1 MRTWLVILCLWSV
14 AAQATVYK
22 WVDKDGNIHYSDQ
35 PHADAQQVQLRE
47 NTSNQVSMP
56 PVKPISVAN
65 DSEETTEQKTRYQVS
80 IVSPHHEETIRDNAG
95 DFTVTGE
102 VQPQLASG
110 HYLQLYI
117 DGVATTDAQ
126 ASALFSLK
134 DIDRGEHQLQ
144 LKVVQ
149 QNGKVLA
156 SSSEITI
163 FLHQAGLIKPA
174 IPAPSVKRGNG

>member
-1 MRTWLVILCLWSV
+1 MRILLIVLCLLSV
-14 AAQATVYK
+14 VAQATVYK

-35 PHADAQQVQLRE
+35 PHSNAQQVQLNE
-47 NTSNQVSMP
+47 NTDNQVSMA
-56 PVKPISVAN
+56 PVKPLNIAGATAV
-65 DSEETTEQKTRYQVS
+65 TEPKAIYQVS
-80 IVSPHHEETIRDNAG
+80 ILSPHHEETIRDNAG
-95 DFTVTGE
+95 DFTVTGD

-117 DGVATTDAQ
+117 DGIATTDAQ
-126 ASALFSLK
+126 TSALFSLK
-134 DIDRGEHQLQ
+134 DIDRGEHKLQ
-144 LKVVQ
+144 LKVIQ

-174 IPAPSVKRGNG
+174 IPAPSVKRANG